1 MKHFINIKVY
11 PVPRFLT
18 AEFLPF
24 YSLLPSFTFH
34 FYCFLF
40 FYFFFSIITDF
51 ENSSKKII
59 FVDFNLKKKKAK
71 GGNFKASFN

>member
-40 FYFFFSIITDF
+40 FFFFSIITDF

>member
-40 FYFFFSIITDF
+40 IYFFSIITDF